1 MLNFILKTI
10 KFYDWNPTG
19 IQIVD
24 LTYRIVTGP
33 THLGND
39 SGMTLVTDGSTVK
52 ITPLSIAN
60 VPPPISFR
68 EFDINGNI
76 NDLAISKSNEKYAVL
91 SSEGDIYLSELS
103 LNDMKQGKTLK
114 STIKYLKINI

>member
-24 LTYRIVTGP
+24 LTYKIVTGP

-76 NDLAISKSNEKYAVL
+76 NDLAISKSNENMLYFQVKEIFISVNYH
-91 SSEGDIYLSELS
+91 
-103 LNDMKQGKTLK
+103 
-114 STIKYLKINI
+114 

>member
-1 MLNFILKTI
+1 M
-10 KFYDWNPTG
+10 
-19 IQIVD
+19 
-24 LTYRIVTGP
+24 
-33 THLGND
+33 GND

-91 SSEGDIYLSELS
+91 SSEGDIYFSELS